1 MAMKIALFTAAFSSY
16 PIERAFEA
24 AAKYGYD
31 GIEIGGFRPHAYA
44 PDLARGGAAKIRE
57 LSSRYN
63 LPIVSDA
70 PENTGSPYS
79 LVFADKQMNQESLEY
94 FKLTLDMAK
103 EIGSEYCMF
112 ACNHPGF
119 GRYKEDVKKLF
130 IENMRVLAEHAEK
143 IGQTIILE
151 PVTPY
156 EGTIITTSDDVR
168 WALDEVNSPR
178 FKCMLDLACPLTC
191 GEPVSAYFEKMG
203 DDIRKNLNG
212 IADAQWFMTISGN
225 SFAAKSMS
233 SSYESLKDT
242 FDDIRDGKLQED
254 NEAVIRQLENA
265 QDQVAMAGESLYIAL
280 TEMELNGQGLSRS
293 ITALD
298 RTIKELNLRYDLGQI
313 SALTLEQ
320 TKAGRTSA
328 LSGQETLTMN
338 ICTYKTQLEQMIG
351 AELTGKIKLQGLPQ
365 VTGQQLAAMDL
376 DKDLAAAK
384 EASYTLFAA
393 QRTLD
398 DARDDFKD
406 TAEANMYSTGKYQ
419 YVAAQHQWQ
428 AAQYTY
434 NAAVQSF
441 ETSFRTLYLQVK
453 DYQQVLQ
460 AAKTALAMEQDNFAA
475 AQKKHD
481 LGNLSDNALADAK
494 DKVSEAQDKVDGAA
508 IDLFSAYN
516 NYRWAVDHGILN

>member
-1 MAMKIALFTAAFSSY
+1 MMKDRRTIAAIL
-16 PIERAFEA
+16 A
-24 AAKYGYD
+24 AALTLTMCGVSAVAA
-31 GIEIGGFRPHAYA
+31 GEANSSAA
-44 PDLARGGAAKIRE
+44 PDSSAA
-57 LSSRYN
+57 
-63 LPIVSDA
+63 VQADQSDA
-70 PENTGSPYS
+70 SATVGGTPEDSSAADTSAADSSQADASGEDQTAQDADTEEHPEPEIITPDAVGTVS
-79 LVFADKQMNQESLEY
+79 FANVSRRLRENNLSVLSLE
-94 FKLTLDMAK
+94 
-103 EIGSEYCMF
+103 
-112 ACNHPGF
+112 
-119 GRYKEDVKKLF
+119 
-130 IENMRVLAEHAEK
+130 ENINAIKA
-143 IGQTIILE
+143 ID
-151 PVTPY
+151 Y
-156 EGTIITTSDDVR
+156 D
-168 WALDEVNSPR
+168 
-178 FKCMLDLACPLTC
+178 
-191 GEPVSAYFEKMG
+191 KMT
-203 DDIRKNLNG
+203 DDIRKSLNG
-212 IADAQWFMTISGN
+212 IADAQWFLTISGN

-265 QDQVAMAGESLYIAL
+265 QDQVAMAGESLYIAM
-280 TEMELNGQGLSRS
+280 TEMELNGQTLSRS

-460 AAKTALAMEQDNFAA
+460 AAKTALATEQDNFAA

>member
-1 MAMKIALFTAAFSSY
+1 MKDRRTIAAIL
-16 PIERAFEA
+16 A
-24 AAKYGYD
+24 AALTLTMCGVSAVAAEEAD
-31 GIEIGGFRPHAYA
+31 SSAA
-44 PDLARGGAAKIRE
+44 PD
-57 LSSRYN
+57 SS
-63 LPIVSDA
+63 VAVQADQSDA
-70 PENTGSPYS
+70 SATVGGTPEDSS
-79 LVFADKQMNQESLEY
+79 AADTSAADSSQAGKAGEDQAAQDTQESQTE
-94 FKLTLDMAK
+94 
-103 EIGSEYCMF
+103 E
-112 ACNHPGF
+112 HP
-119 GRYKEDVKKLF
+119 
-130 IENMRVLAEHAEK
+130 
-143 IGQTIILE
+143 E
-151 PVTPY
+151 P
-156 EGTIITTSDDVR
+156 EIITPDAVGT
-168 WALDEVNSPR
+168 
-178 FKCMLDLACPLTC
+178 
-191 GEPVSAYFEKMG
+191 VSFANVSRRLRENNLSVLSLEENINAIKAIDYDKMT
-203 DDIRKNLNG
+203 DDIRKSLNG
-212 IADAQWFMTISGN
+212 IADAQWFLTISGN

-233 SSYESLKDT
+233 SSYDSLKDT

-280 TEMELNGQGLSRS
+280 TEMELNGQTLSRS

-365 VTGQQLAAMDL
+365 VTAQQLAAMDL

-406 TAEANMYSTGKYQ
+406 TAEDYMYNTGKYQ
-419 YVAAQHQWQ
+419 YVTAQHQWQ

-460 AAKTALAMEQDNFAA
+460 AAKTALATEQDNFAA

>member
-1 MAMKIALFTAAFSSY
+1 MKDRRTIAAIL
-16 PIERAFEA
+16 A
-24 AAKYGYD
+24 AALTLTMCGVSAVAAEEAD
-31 GIEIGGFRPHAYA
+31 SSAA
-44 PDLARGGAAKIRE
+44 PD
-57 LSSRYN
+57 SS
-63 LPIVSDA
+63 VAVQADQSDA
-70 PENTGSPYS
+70 SATVGGTPEDSSAADTSAADSSQADASGEDQTAQDADTEEHPEPEIITPDAVGTVS
-79 LVFADKQMNQESLEY
+79 FANVSRRLRENNLSVLSLE
-94 FKLTLDMAK
+94 
-103 EIGSEYCMF
+103 
-112 ACNHPGF
+112 
-119 GRYKEDVKKLF
+119 
-130 IENMRVLAEHAEK
+130 ENINAIKA
-143 IGQTIILE
+143 ID
-151 PVTPY
+151 Y
-156 EGTIITTSDDVR
+156 D
-168 WALDEVNSPR
+168 
-178 FKCMLDLACPLTC
+178 
-191 GEPVSAYFEKMG
+191 KMT
-203 DDIRKNLNG
+203 DDIRKSLNG
-212 IADAQWFMTISGN
+212 IADAQWFLTISGN
-225 SFAAKSMS
+225 SFAAQSLS
-233 SSYESLKDT
+233 SSYNSLKDT

-265 QDQVAMAGESLYIAL
+265 QNQVAMAGESLYIAL
-280 TEMELNGQGLSRS
+280 TEMELNGQTLSRS

-338 ICTYKTQLEQMIG
+338 IGTYKTQLEQMIG

-365 VTGQQLAAMDL
+365 VTAQQLAAMDL

-406 TAEANMYSTGKYQ
+406 TAEDYMYNTGKYQ
-419 YVAAQHQWQ
+419 YVTAQHQWQ

-460 AAKTALAMEQDNFAA
+460 AAKTALATEKDNFAA

>member
-1 MAMKIALFTAAFSSY
+1 MMKDRRTIAAILAAALTLTMCGVSAVAAEEANSSAAPDSSVSAQADQADSSAAVGGTPEDASSRDTAADSSQTGKAG
-16 PIERAFEA
+16 EDQA
-24 AAKYGYD
+24 AQD
-31 GIEIGGFRPHAYA
+31 TQDTQTEEHPEPEIIP
-44 PDLARGGAAKIRE
+44 PDAVGTVSFANVSRRLRE
-57 LSSRYN
+57 NNLSV
-63 LPIVSDA
+63 L
-70 PENTGSPYS
+70 
-79 LVFADKQMNQESLEY
+79 SLE
-94 FKLTLDMAK
+94 
-103 EIGSEYCMF
+103 
-112 ACNHPGF
+112 
-119 GRYKEDVKKLF
+119 
-130 IENMRVLAEHAEK
+130 ENINAIKA
-143 IGQTIILE
+143 ID
-151 PVTPY
+151 Y
-156 EGTIITTSDDVR
+156 
-168 WALDEVNSPR
+168 
-178 FKCMLDLACPLTC
+178 
-191 GEPVSAYFEKMG
+191 EKMG

-212 IADAQWFMTISGN
+212 IANQQWGLITEGY
-225 SFAAKSMS
+225 SFVAKSMS
-233 SSYESLKDT
+233 SSYNSMKDT
-242 FDDIRDGKLQED
+242 FDDIREGKLQED

>member
-1 MAMKIALFTAAFSSY
+1 MMKNRRTIAAIL
-16 PIERAFEA
+16 A
-24 AAKYGYD
+24 AALTLTMCGVSAVAAEEAD
-31 GIEIGGFRPHAYA
+31 SSAA
-44 PDLARGGAAKIRE
+44 PD
-57 LSSRYN
+57 SS
-63 LPIVSDA
+63 VAVQADQSDA
-70 PENTGSPYS
+70 SATVGGTPEDSSAADTSAADSSQADASGEDQTAQDADTEEHPEPEIITPDAVGTVS
-79 LVFADKQMNQESLEY
+79 FANVSRRLRENNLSVLSLE
-94 FKLTLDMAK
+94 
-103 EIGSEYCMF
+103 
-112 ACNHPGF
+112 
-119 GRYKEDVKKLF
+119 
-130 IENMRVLAEHAEK
+130 ENINAIKA
-143 IGQTIILE
+143 ID
-151 PVTPY
+151 Y
-156 EGTIITTSDDVR
+156 D
-168 WALDEVNSPR
+168 
-178 FKCMLDLACPLTC
+178 
-191 GEPVSAYFEKMG
+191 KMT
-203 DDIRKNLNG
+203 DDIRKSLNG
-212 IADAQWFMTISGN
+212 IADAQWFLTISGN

-280 TEMELNGQGLSRS
+280 TEMELNGQTLSRS

-338 ICTYKTQLEQMIG
+338 IGTYKTQLEQMIG

-365 VTGQQLAAMDL
+365 VTTQQLAAMDL

-406 TAEANMYSTGKYQ
+406 TAEDYMYNTGKYQ
-419 YVAAQHQWQ
+419 YVTAQHQWQ

-460 AAKTALAMEQDNFAA
+460 AAKTALATEQDNFAA